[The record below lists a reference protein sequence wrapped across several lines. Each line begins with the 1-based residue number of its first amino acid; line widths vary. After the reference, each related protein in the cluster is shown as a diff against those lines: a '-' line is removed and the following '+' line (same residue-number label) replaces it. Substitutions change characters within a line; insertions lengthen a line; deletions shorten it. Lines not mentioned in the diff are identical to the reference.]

1 MPPFGRSWEPQQRLK
16 QQSCC
21 PSYRTRTLSVRIVPA
36 MSTACILSCLT
47 ALRRLPTAQA
57 SLSEMQPWQLLLSTV
72 CTLPMTQPHSMLLML
87 RSVLIIYRVPALPY
101 SRSLSRQIR
110 CCQLWPCDQSNSFSD
125 LKKGID
131 PNPIKA
137 DPSEAKHHENQH
149 MREVAASCVQVAA
162 MWTIDRER
170 SVFDELVN
178 LLDAK
183 SPLPAVAQATYLAI
197 VSKHMDLLG
206 FRQALLSS
214 VSLLDSH
221 KHCKEIKASVSQ

>member
-1 MPPFGRSWEPQQRLK
+1 
-16 QQSCC
+16 
-21 PSYRTRTLSVRIVPA
+21 
-36 MSTACILSCLT
+36 
-47 ALRRLPTAQA
+47 
-57 SLSEMQPWQLLLSTV
+57 
-72 CTLPMTQPHSMLLML
+72 
-87 RSVLIIYRVPALPY
+87 
-101 SRSLSRQIR
+101 
-110 CCQLWPCDQSNSFSD
+110 
-125 LKKGID
+125 
-131 PNPIKA
+131 
-137 DPSEAKHHENQH
+137 